1 MRVTKCL
8 RGARV
13 TGATV
18 LALCLAWCCTSCS
31 PAASRLPSSRGL
43 KSTPCPTPRAAG
55 HVARITESGG
65 HRVRR
70 AARARQ
76 LWASTLRG
84 GTAVAEALSPDGTRL
99 FVLGYVGPAVKSETV
114 AYSTA
119 TGAQLWAKTYP
130 PENTGGPDEVIAV
143 SPNGAQVYVTGR
155 STGQGDVTIA
165 YAAGTGRQL
174 WVSHSKSVGVLSL
187 AVSPDGTTV
196 YETGTGRV
204 SGKGSY
210 IAVIAYDA
218 ATGQQRWMRY
228 YTKVKPANG
237 ELGAIAVSPDGST
250 VYVDG
255 DAGALLPSTFSLILL
270 AYRATGTLKWA
281 TRYANRYTGGAYAG
295 GAFGGRIVLGPGGRD
310 LYVAGTVSSK
320 YGHPVAAAF
329 AFRAATGTCL
339 WVDPDTARGGEGGD
353 AVTPDGRTVIA
364 VGDRTGDTA
373 GGYAITS
380 YNASTGATRW
390 ARRAPVPGDAPNES
404 AGLVIDPHGD
414 MVFVAGQ
421 NGGSYDIAAWS
432 VARGTVL
439 WTTRYAAAK
448 VYSPVAIALSRD
460 GTRLFLT
467 GSVGFNGG
475 MTTVAY
481 QT

>member
-1 MRVTKCL
+1 VSTAPARRV
-8 RGARV
+8 
-13 TGATV
+13 
-18 LALCLAWCCTSCS
+18 
-31 PAASRLPSSRGL
+31 
-43 KSTPCPTPRAAG
+43 
-55 HVARITESGG
+55 
-65 HRVRR
+65 
-70 AARARQ
+70 
-76 LWASTLRG
+76 WASTLRG

-99 FVLGYVGPAVKSETV
+99 FVLGYVGPSVKSETV

-143 SPNGAQVYVTGR
+143 SADGAQVYVTGR
-155 STGQGDVTIA
+155 STGQGAVTVA
-165 YAAGTGRQL
+165 YAAGTGRQS
-174 WVSHSKSVGVLSL
+174 WVSHSKSVGLITGL

-237 ELGAIAVSPDGST
+237 ELGAVAVSPDGST

-255 DAGALLPSTFSLILL
+255 DAGALLPSSFSLILL

-320 YGHPVAAAF
+320 YGHHVAATF

-339 WVDPDTARGGEGGD
+339 WVNPDTARGGEGGD

-364 VGDRTGDTA
+364 VGDRTGDA
-373 GGYAITS
+373 GGYRITS
-380 YNASTGATRW
+380 YNASTGTTRW
-390 ARRAPVPGDAPNES
+390 ARRAPGNAPNES
-404 AGLVIDPHGD
+404 AGLVVGPHGD
-414 MVFVAGQ
+414 TAFVASPGY
-421 NGGSYDIAAWS
+421 GGGYDIAAWS

-448 VYSPVAIALSRD
+448 VYSPVAIAESGD
-460 GTRLFLT
+460 GTRLFIT
-467 GSVGFNGG
+467 GSVGSNGG